1 MSSSS
6 PVSAGQEWI
15 KVRASGKVNLALR
28 VGGVRDDGYHG
39 LATVF
44 QALSLYDDL
53 GVRAAPPGSYTVTV
67 LGDQADLVPTDES
80 NLAVRAAR
88 LLADRNGGAGRWG
101 AEMRIRK
108 TIPVT
113 GGMAGGSA
121 DAAAALVGCAEAWGI
136 DTSPDDLAELAAELG
151 ADVPFALHGSTA
163 LGTNRG
169 DDLVP
174 VLSRG
179 SYHWVLAL
187 PRVELSTPRV
197 FARFDELNPDASI
210 EPRSVP
216 AKLLE
221 GLASGDVH
229 LVAKHLV
236 NDLEPAALSLRP
248 ELKDLLEA
256 GRDCGALAGIVSGS
270 GPTCAFLAAHEDA
283 AVRLSV
289 ALSGLGLCRAVRRA
303 TGPSL
308 GARLQ
313 SCSSTSHSPVT
324 GVLSRRFGSGSRPL
338 RPFQMRLTRWAA
350 TSGLVRLVVSRASI
364 HHWPDSPTSPTSIWL

>member
-1 MSSSS
+1 MSSPSS
-6 PVSAGQEWI
+6 AALGHEWV

-28 VGGVRDDGYHG
+28 VGGARPDGYHG
-39 LATVF
+39 LQTVF
-44 QALSLYDDL
+44 QALSIYDDL
-53 GVRAAPPGSYTVTV
+53 GVRSAAPGTYTVTV
-67 LGDQADLVPTDES
+67 VGDQADLVPTDVT
-80 NLAVRAAR
+80 NLAIRAAR
-88 LLADRNGGAGRWG
+88 LLADHNGGADNHG
-101 AEMRIRK
+101 AEIRIRK

-121 DAAAALVGCAEAWGI
+121 NAAAALVGCAEAWGI
-136 DTSPDDLAELAAELG
+136 DTSAGELADLGAELG

-197 FARFDELNPDASI
+197 FARFDELNPDADVA
-210 EPRSVP
+210 PPPVP
-216 AKLLE
+216 EGLLE
-221 GLASGDVH
+221 GLASGDVRR
-229 LVAKHLV
+229 VAEHLV
-236 NDLEPAALSLRP
+236 NDLAPAALSLRP
-248 ELKDLLEA
+248 ELGDLLEA
-256 GRDCGALAGIVSGS
+256 GKDCGALAGIVSGS

-289 ALSGLGLCRAVRRA
+289 ALSGLGLCRTVRRA

-313 SCSSTSHSPVT
+313 A
-324 GVLSRRFGSGSRPL
+324 G
-338 RPFQMRLTRWAA
+338 
-350 TSGLVRLVVSRASI
+350 
-364 HHWPDSPTSPTSIWL
+364 

>member
-1 MSSSS
+1 MATRTQHAS
-6 PVSAGQEWI
+6 QEGWV

-28 VGGVRDDGYHG
+28 VGGLRADGYHG
-39 LATVF
+39 LETVF

-53 GVRAAPPGSYTVTV
+53 GIRKAAPGTYSVTV
-67 LGDQADLVPTDES
+67 VGDQADLVPTDDS
-80 NLAVRAAR
+80 NLAIRAAR
-88 LLADRNGGAGRWG
+88 LLARHNGGEDRRG
-101 AEMRIRK
+101 AEIRIRK

-136 DTSPDDLAELAAELG
+136 DTSPADFAELAAELG

-163 LGTNRG
+163 LGSDRG

-187 PRVELSTPRV
+187 PSVELSTPGV
-197 FARFDELNPDASI
+197 FARFDELNPHRSPEPPPVLDA
-210 EPRSVP
+210 
-216 AKLLE
+216 LLE
-221 GLASGDVH
+221 GLASGDARR
-229 LVAKHLV
+229 VAAHLV
-236 NDLEPAALSLRP
+236 NDLEPAAVSLRP
-248 ELKDLLEA
+248 ELGDVLQA

-270 GPTCAFLAAHEDA
+270 GPTCAFLTANEEA

-289 ALSGLGLCRAVRRA
+289 ALSGLGLCRTVRRA

-313 SCSSTSHSPVT
+313 A
-324 GVLSRRFGSGSRPL
+324 G
-338 RPFQMRLTRWAA
+338 
-350 TSGLVRLVVSRASI
+350 
-364 HHWPDSPTSPTSIWL
+364 